1 MPLCRRRTG
10 APAAE
15 CAGAGYRLLQ
25 SSKRWNTYRMV
36 AAQGGASRER
46 KKPRRCGVRNK
57 RAPGPGT
64 AGAPGLIP
72 RPTVPSTTV
81 ATIG

>member
-1 MPLCRRRTG
+1 LRSFIRTNTYG
-10 APAAE
+10 MISGRG
-15 CAGAGYRLLQ
+15 GAGR
-25 SSKRWNTYRMV
+25 
-36 AAQGGASRER
+36 GR
-46 KKPRRCGVRNK
+46 KEPRRCGVRNK